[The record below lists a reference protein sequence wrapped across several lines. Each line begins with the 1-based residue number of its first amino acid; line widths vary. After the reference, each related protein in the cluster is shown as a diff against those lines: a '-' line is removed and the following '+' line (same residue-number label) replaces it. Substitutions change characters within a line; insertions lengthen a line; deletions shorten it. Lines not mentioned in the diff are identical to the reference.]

1 MVKFEH
7 VLQIEFGEFY
17 EWYTD
22 EQQPKGRAEVKI
34 VAYLKRSEKH
44 GRLKV
49 ETAADDM
56 VSAAA
61 FRSDC
66 LLISCTMMTARRGEG
81 HRGDEE
87 AARTWQTLHTL
98 SCFWRV

>member
-1 MVKFEH
+1 VRLFWFCFFI
-7 VLQIEFGEFY
+7 VLLAPARLTEGLAD
-17 EWYTD
+17 EWYID

-61 FRSDC
+61 F
-66 LLISCTMMTARRGEG
+66 LNATAY
-81 HRGDEE
+81 
-87 AARTWQTLHTL
+87 
-98 SCFWRV
+98 

>member
-1 MVKFEH
+1 MFDM
-7 VLQIEFGEFY
+7 LQIEFGEFY

-22 EQQPKGRAEVKI
+22 EEQPKGRAEVKI

-61 FRSDC
+61 FRECDC
-66 LLISCTMMTARRGEG
+66 LLTQLYDSSTR
-81 HRGDEE
+81 
-87 AARTWQTLHTL
+87 
-98 SCFWRV
+98 